1 MATFRFDLSGNAVE
15 QLDKLI
21 AATSNTQPI
30 LDGMGRVLTNFIRL
44 GFKTSRSPW
53 GEPWQPLKYRQGQPL
68 RDTGRFQAS
77 ITHIVQS
84 ETVEIGTNIQ
94 KYPPIHQF
102 GGVITPKVAKSLR
115 FVVGGQVVF
124 AKSVTIPSRPW
135 LPITAGGMVSL
146 PAAWEQAVINDVR
159 AKLEQLL

>member
-1 MATFRFDLSGNAVE
+1 MAAFRFDLSGNAVQ

-21 AATSNTQPI
+21 AATGDTPAI

-53 GEPWQPLKYRQGQPL
+53 GVPWQPLKYRQGQPL

-77 ITHIVQS
+77 ITHIVQGD
-84 ETVEIGTNIQ
+84 TVEIGTNID
-94 KYPPIHQF
+94 KYPPVHQF
-102 GGVITPKVAKSLR
+102 GAVITPKVAKALR

-135 LPITAGGMVSL
+135 LPIKQDGMVDL
-146 PAAWEQAVINDVR
+146 PAAWERAVINDVK
-159 AKLEQLL
+159 AKLERVL